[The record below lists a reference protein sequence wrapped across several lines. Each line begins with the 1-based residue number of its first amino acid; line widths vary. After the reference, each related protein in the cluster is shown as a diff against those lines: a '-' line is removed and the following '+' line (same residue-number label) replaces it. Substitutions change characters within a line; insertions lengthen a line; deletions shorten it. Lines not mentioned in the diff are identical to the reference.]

1 MRVCPSNGRVD
12 PTVNASQLEMY
23 SASVLTVLSLTP
35 SVVQVWARRP
45 LTLQPASLWMVWKSP
60 WGPGFPP
67 ALTTPACSIT
77 SILLRACRAF
87 RSKGRRGAAVTHGHP
102 DDRGRPR
109 GAPPS
114 ATGALRGGT
123 DRPRH
128 CQRGGGACTGP
139 RETTCSLTRVPSRYI
154 VYDIAQVNLRYLLKL
169 KFNFKTSLW

>member
-1 MRVCPSNGRVD
+1 MRVCPSNGRID
-12 PTVNASQLEMY
+12 PTVNGSQLEMCA
-23 SASVLTVLSLTP
+23 ASVLTVLSLTP

-45 LTLQPASLWMVWKSP
+45 LTLQPASLWTAWKSP

-77 SILLRACRAF
+77 SILLRACRAV

-102 DDRGRPR
+102 DDRGGRLEPLRP
-109 GAPPS
+109 PQVPS
-114 ATGALRGGT
+114 LG
-123 DRPRH
+123 DRPGPRH
-128 CQRGGGACTGP
+128 RRRGGGAYTGH

-169 KFNFKTSLW
+169 RFNFKTSLW